1 MGKKGGSSTC
11 RTNLE
16 GRHKWQN
23 LGREAACV
31 MVAILTPERKFH
43 EGRVFS
49 VFTEAQFTEGCKED
63 KTFFFFLVTNNV

>member
-1 MGKKGGSSTC
+1 MGKKGGSSAC

-16 GRHKWQN
+16 RRHKWQN
-23 LGREAACV
+23 LGREAARV
-31 MVAILTPERKFH
+31 MIAILTPERKFH

-63 KTFFFFLVTNNV
+63 EDFFFFSCDK